1 MKKIN
6 IKKPSSF
13 FVKSKSQAGIRR
25 DQRKVTDLN
34 SRAERDMD
42 LYMTGKISKEE
53 LIRRKELNGAELE
66 KIIDKGYIKTYSVLV
81 TEEELRLFSE
91 FLEKQSIDR
100 KYDSDRFNSW
110 EAQVYGDEDKENFK
124 PFKGSKYHRMTVK
137 YIEGKDPSLQNA
149 AYKNYKA
156 SDNMHLYGPDLLNV
170 PEEYKK
176 AKRLR
181 DRAQEEIN
189 KEGSNILS
197 IRDSEVFLR
206 DNGYDDVYSSKL
218 VEKIRDKK
226 ITPRAAKEIA
236 KKREE
241 VAFKYENLDNF
252 KSSKD
257 RFKKKKLR
265 RKLADAK
272 IVWDATKKE

>member
-1 MKKIN
+1 MSYRNNENKDDERVF
-6 IKKPSSF
+6 S
-13 FVKSKSQAGIRR
+13 
-25 DQRKVTDLN
+25 VT
-34 SRAERDMD
+34 
-42 LYMTGKISKEE
+42 MTE
-53 LIRRKELNGAELE
+53 N
-66 KIIDKGYIKTYSVLV
+66 
-81 TEEELRLFSE
+81 ELRLFSE

-100 KYDSDRFNSW
+100 RYDSDRFNSW
-110 EAQVYGDEDKENFK
+110 EAQVYGDEDKDNFK

-149 AYKNYKA
+149 AYKDYKGR
-156 SDNMHLYGPDLLNV
+156 DNMHLYGPDLLNV
-170 PEEYKK
+170 PKEYEK
-176 AKRLR
+176 AKKLR
-181 DRAQEEIN
+181 DRAQKEIDR
-189 KEGSNILS
+189 EGSNILS

-241 VAFKYENLDNF
+241 VAFKYENQDNF